1 MAPGVLGS
9 EARDQYV
16 PSLQVIVCR
25 SLETVPVICLPPQAA
40 LTVLGSVKVPV
51 AVAPCSLVS
60 DTELPL

>member
-1 MAPGVLGS
+1 VATGVLGS

-16 PSLQVIVCR
+16 PSLQAIVRR
-25 SLETVPVICLPPQAA
+25 SLEMVPVMCLPPQAV

-60 DTELPL
+60 DTVLPL